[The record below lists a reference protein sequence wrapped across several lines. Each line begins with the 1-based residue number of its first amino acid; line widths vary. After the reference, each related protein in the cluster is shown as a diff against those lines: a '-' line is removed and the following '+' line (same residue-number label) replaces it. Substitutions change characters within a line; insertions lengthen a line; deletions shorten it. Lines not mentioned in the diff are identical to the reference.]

1 MSHMKTETTY
11 NHYMKILL
19 WLLVAFAYCNNILAQ
34 SWFTT
39 HEYAQPLMSNQSAK
53 NTFSCQ
59 TKPLVALTGYG
70 CPITITNL
78 ETGSK
83 IYLSLVGD
91 TGSTLLTYTLQGLG
105 FANDGKEFWA
115 REEYTDDAN
124 IHVFDIESGQEIY
137 NFTAYK
143 SFLSQDGNTFIYHM
157 KAPALNMFYFM
168 STATKKVL
176 DSATISIDGS
186 HPFEVGG
193 RIVYRDD
200 APNWYVSFSNMLY
213 TLDKS
218 TNVVIAKEQLREHG
232 KSSQVN
238 LSTISPNGAFMV
250 TLGHLGPSG
259 LFEWTYSI
267 VDWKSHQ
274 LIDSI
279 RLVGLGVVPDVA
291 ISSDSR
297 YCAFPEKENGTFR
310 VLIYDMQ
317 RRQIVDTLNF
327 SEEAW
332 TADKVEDMEI
342 SWLSDSESLVILR
355 DELCEIYNTRLRNYT
370 NVLSLP
376 EIRESRVVRKGTRM
390 LARASGTAGS
400 CFLYVDLLND
410 NVKLLK
416 CALTKKYDM
425 RYDYYEPSAM
435 FVQRAE
441 GPESSLN
448 FTLVYPEADSTLY
461 VDVDK
466 ELPGAGNM
474 MLLRV
479 STKGNYVIMAT
490 DSAKKF
496 VLVDLRTRQVR
507 SFDREPLYSSSGEHL
522 YGALVDEDA
531 SRIILL
537 YSFGI
542 AVTTLDGLPVLGHSN
557 TPIRL
562 NIGYAS
568 GYLPYSASGP
578 YLWGMIKAPNESV
591 LLGANKDTRLT
602 SLYYKERLSTYDYI
616 KQSFSVVDSIAV
628 DTSRFCFS
636 TMCGTTRMATAY
648 MNGSVR
654 IWDWKARKPLLELD
668 PLPMNHLVNRAETIS
683 LSTDNEPFAA
693 YRGFRRRYVVARMT
707 GPIANAEEQETSV
720 DTHEHAGLEVFPQP
734 VNEQAVI
741 TGSPGVQIQNIRI
754 YSLIGE
760 DLTPVLD
767 GFGGEYRV
775 DTRSLG
781 VGMYVVRA
789 TTIQG
794 QNYSRTFVVQ
804 R

>member
-1 MSHMKTETTY
+1 
-11 NHYMKILL
+11 
-19 WLLVAFAYCNNILAQ
+19 
-34 SWFTT
+34 
-39 HEYAQPLMSNQSAK
+39 
-53 NTFSCQ
+53 
-59 TKPLVALTGYG
+59 
-70 CPITITNL
+70 
-78 ETGSK
+78 
-83 IYLSLVGD
+83 
-91 TGSTLLTYTLQGLG
+91 
-105 FANDGKEFWA
+105 
-115 REEYTDDAN
+115 
-124 IHVFDIESGQEIY
+124 
-137 NFTAYK
+137 
-143 SFLSQDGNTFIYHM
+143 
-157 KAPALNMFYFM
+157 
-168 STATKKVL
+168 
-176 DSATISIDGS
+176 
-186 HPFEVGG
+186 
-193 RIVYRDD
+193 
-200 APNWYVSFSNMLY
+200 
-213 TLDKS
+213 
-218 TNVVIAKEQLREHG
+218 
-232 KSSQVN
+232 
-238 LSTISPNGAFMV
+238 
-250 TLGHLGPSG
+250 
-259 LFEWTYSI
+259 
-267 VDWKSHQ
+267 
-274 LIDSI
+274 
-279 RLVGLGVVPDVA
+279 
-291 ISSDSR
+291 
-297 YCAFPEKENGTFR
+297 
-310 VLIYDMQ
+310 MQ